1 MDPIQYNRQTTL
13 ITGASSGIGEAFA
26 RALAVRGSNLVL
38 VARRADRLDALAQDI
53 RSRCAGVEVQT
64 LPSDLAIEGAST
76 RIREELDRRRVAVSG
91 LVNNAGFGTWGLFAD
106 SDPENLQQM
115 IRLNISAVVDLSH
128 TFLDQIIGAN
138 GGFLLNVTS
147 VAAYASIPNQGT
159 YSATKAFVLSFTESL
174 WAEIQ
179 KTESNTRVL
188 AFAPGVTDT
197 EYYEV
202 VGTRDADAGSRY
214 QSPALVAENAL
225 VALNRRNPPPS
236 AISGWRNMLYTLPSR
251 FLTRRLTVSATARV
265 TLAKVG
271 IPDRTTARR

>member
-1 MDPIQYNRQTTL
+1 MEPIQYDRQTTL
-13 ITGASSGIGEAFA
+13 VTGASSGIGEAFA
-26 RALAVRGSNLVL
+26 RALADRGSNLVL
-38 VARRADRLDALAQDI
+38 VARRADRLDALAREI
-53 RSRCAGVEVQT
+53 RSQYAGVEVHT
-64 LPSDLAIEGAST
+64 LPFDLSTEGAAT
-76 RIREELDRRRVAVSG
+76 RIRQELDSRQVTVTS

-106 SDPENLQQM
+106 TDPGTLQQM

-128 TFLDQIIGAN
+128 TFLDQIVAAN

-147 VAAYASIPNQGT
+147 VAAYSSIPNQGT

-179 KTESNTRVL
+179 KSKGSTRVL

-225 VALNRRNPPPS
+225 DALNHRNPPPS
-236 AISGWRNMLYTLPSR
+236 AISGWRNRLYTLPSR
-251 FLTRRLTVSATARV
+251 FLSRRAAVSATARV

-271 IPDRTTARR
+271 SPGRPAARE